1 MSAALILVW
10 GMAVP
15 TRLLE
20 VRSESVEG
28 RPAVVVVAA
37 GPLEDVTV
45 KRDGAEVVLSVRATA
60 PEALAA
66 PAVAAP
72 LESLR
77 IQRTPGGVEVRI
89 RVPPAVGYEV
99 RRELARVVLLF
110 GAAAPAPPPTAS
122 AELYRGLFPPAPE
135 GPEAVGGTGGA
146 PAPGTPEAA
155 VPERTAEA
163 KREGLHVGTL
173 TFKPSATLSYVDA
186 DVSVLDTPQAVRD
199 RYAEARPALGV
210 EIPLR
215 DGLLGLD
222 YEARIRRYSA
232 FEEVNGVTHEAN
244 ARLQYPAGTALTLRG
259 SGHLARGLLETT
271 EVDRGGEYFFGLGRF
286 TRRQF
291 AAGVRFN
298 TGSRIDLDV
307 GGGLDKVTI
316 DQESGFFD
324 YERRTASGA
333 LGVEVGPDR
342 RASLVYAFE
351 QVPPSPERPEA
362 ESKLHSL
369 SGALEGEI
377 MPLLSG
383 RAAVGYTWRESP
395 LAAPGGQRFRGV
407 TFGAQ
412 LKRDFGRSANL
423 VLSANRSTELSAFE
437 ENAFYV
443 TTSVQVVLTTPLPLS
458 LSLVAGGGYHVNRYP
473 TPAQELGAPRRDQIT
488 DWLVGLGR
496 SITRWAF
503 VRADYRRDR
512 RDSNID
518 FFDQHTHAFYAQLG
532 LGFFGEAARR

>member
-1 MSAALILVW
+1 VSAILILAW
-10 GMAVP
+10 GMAFP

-37 GPLEDVTV
+37 GLLEEVAV

-60 PEALAA
+60 PESLAA

-72 LESLR
+72 LEALR
-77 IQRTPGGVEVRI
+77 ILRTPGGVEVRI
-89 RVPPAVGYEV
+89 RVPPAVSYEV
-99 RRELARVVLLF
+99 RREVARVVLLF
-110 GAAAPAPPPTAS
+110 GPAAAAPPPTS
-122 AELYRGLFPPAPE
+122 GGELYRGLFPPSPE
-135 GPEAVGGTGGA
+135 GPEAVGSAGAAVPPGA
-146 PAPGTPEAA
+146 PEAV

-163 KREGLHVGTL
+163 RREGLHVGTL

-186 DVSVLDTPQAVRD
+186 DVSLLDTPQTVRD

-232 FEEVNGVTHEAN
+232 FAAVNGVTHEGN
-244 ARLQYPAGTALTLRG
+244 AHLQYPAGTALTLRG
-259 SGHLARGLLETT
+259 SAHLARGLLETT

-286 TRRQF
+286 TRKQF
-291 AAGVRFN
+291 NAGIRFN

-307 GGGLDKVTI
+307 AGGLDNVTI
-316 DQESGFFD
+316 DRGSGFFD
-324 YERRTASGA
+324 YERRSASGS
-333 LGVEVGPDR
+333 LGLEVGPNR

-362 ESKLHSL
+362 ESQIHSL

-377 MPLLSG
+377 MPLLTG
-383 RAAVGYTWRESP
+383 RAAAGYTWRESP
-395 LAAPGGQRFRGV
+395 HAAPGGQRFRGV

-437 ENAFYV
+437 ENGFYV
-443 TTSVQVVLTTPLPLS
+443 TTSVQAVLTAPLPLS

-473 TPAQELGAPRRDQIT
+473 TPAPELGAPRRDQIT
-488 DWLVGLGR
+488 DWLVGVGR